1 MERGHRVASSRVIWG
16 KGRLLRWG
24 TSKEN
29 YSACDGYQKLQ
40 AFSNEVSDNEIPTP
54 RGERDIWVL
63 VRKHHQKVPRL
74 KYVRLKYVRL
84 NWRGKRWANKPPS
97 LASTLTTLPLAH
109 PAPATLASGCSLSPR
124 PFPAF
129 PLPAMPFRTPAEPIP
144 LPPAGLYSNSTFSGR
159 PLYLQLQP
167 NLNITFCIY
176 HDILFSVFMVC
187 LSLLDNLQ
195 EKRYCLLFSAGFSAP
210 KSA

>member
-24 TSKEN
+24 SSKEN

-63 VRKHHQKVPRL
+63 VRKHHQKVLRL
-74 KYVRLKYVRL
+74 KDLRL
-84 NWRGKRWANKPPS
+84 NWCGKRWANRPPS
-97 LASTLTTLPLAH
+97 AALSGFNAYH
-109 PAPATLASGCSLSPR
+109 PPSCSPR
-124 PFPAF
+124 SSHTGFWMFPAF
-129 PLPAMPFRTPAEPIP
+129 PLPAMPFQTSAEPIP

-159 PLYLQLQP
+159 PLYLNLQP
-167 NLNITFCIY
+167 NPSTTFCTY

-187 LSLLDNLQ
+187 LSLLDNL
-195 EKRYCLLFSAGFSAP
+195 
-210 KSA
+210 